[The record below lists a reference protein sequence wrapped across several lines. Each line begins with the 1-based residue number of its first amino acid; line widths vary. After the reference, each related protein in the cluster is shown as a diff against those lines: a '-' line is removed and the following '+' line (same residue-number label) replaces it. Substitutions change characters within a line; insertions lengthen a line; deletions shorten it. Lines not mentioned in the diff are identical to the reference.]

1 MIQIGSN
8 RFSFSGL
15 ARFFWF
21 GSVLAQFFSGFGSVF
36 AVWLCFSGLTRF
48 FRFGSVFSVWLDF
61 DLVLARFFSLFFR
74 LGSVWFGFFGFLL
87 IKSKPNRPVFSKF

>member
-21 GSVLAQFFSGFGSVF
+21 GSVLTQFFSGFGSVF
-36 AVWLCFSGLTRF
+36 AVWLCFSGLARF
-48 FRFGSVFSVWLDF
+48 FQFGSILTWFWLGFFLFFSVWVRFGSVF
-61 DLVLARFFSLFFR
+61 LVFCL
-74 LGSVWFGFFGFLL
+74 
-87 IKSKPNRPVFSKF
+87 

>member
-21 GSVLAQFFSGFGSVF
+21 GSVLTQFFSGFGSVF
-36 AVWLCFSGLTRF
+36 AVWLCFSGLARF
-48 FRFGSVFSVWLDF
+48 FRFESLTWVPDFSFLRILLDF
-61 DLVLARFFSLFFR
+61 FNVKKN
-74 LGSVWFGFFGFLL
+74 L
-87 IKSKPNRPVFSKF
+87 I

>member
-1 MIQIGSN
+1 MIQIGLN

-48 FRFGSVFSVWLDF
+48 FWFGSVFS
-61 DLVLARFFSLFFR
+61 
-74 LGSVWFGFFGFLL
+74 
-87 IKSKPNRPVFSKF
+87 I